1 MTAFSRFHHDW
12 KSSERLRACAG
23 RGILL
28 LLLAVGLLSAGAAAP
43 ARAQS
48 TRPGGNAASDSPAQE
63 GPYRVGKGDVIR
75 VDVPGHTDM
84 SGSFTVSDDG
94 TITIPTMGSV
104 RVQGRTASEIRSDV
118 SRRVSLVDRSSPPVT
133 VTVAEF
139 KSRKIFVL
147 GAVLLPGIYAFSE
160 MPTVW
165 DAIAEAGGPLDD
177 ANLNAVELIPGDAA
191 GGRKT
196 TVLDIASAIR
206 ESRAETLP
214 RLRPGDTVRV
224 PRGQNAS
231 SVLLTGAVM
240 RPGPLPY
247 DQAPDLVTAVV
258 RSGGAAADA
267 DQGEIQVIRQ
277 AGARTMRIRVNLNK
291 YFEKGDVSSNPRLE
305 PGDTV
310 FIPRKEGTSIW
321 VHLAQMSSVIS
332 LITSIIAISRN

>member
-1 MTAFSRFHHDW
+1 MTGIGRFHQNW
-12 KSSERLRACAG
+12 KTGRKIRGRAWH
-23 RGILL
+23 RSVLT
-28 LLLAVGLLSAGAAAP
+28 LAIAGLLSAVLAGAAAAQGSRLP
-43 ARAQS
+43 APS
-48 TRPGGNAASDSPAQE
+48 GSQE
-63 GPYRVGKGDVIR
+63 EPYRVGKGDVIR

-84 SGSFTVSDDG
+84 SGSFTVADDG
-94 TITIPTMGSV
+94 TVTVPNLGTI
-104 RVQGRTASEIRSDV
+104 RVQGRTASEIRSDLG
-118 SRRVSLVDRSSPPVT
+118 RRVSLIDRSSPPVT

-147 GAVLLPGIYAFSE
+147 GAVLLPGIYAFAE

-196 TVLDIASAIR
+196 ETIDIASAIR
-206 ESRAETLP
+206 ESRTETLP

-224 PRGQNAS
+224 PRGQNAT
-231 SVLLTGAVM
+231 SVLLTGAVL

-258 RSGGAAADA
+258 RSGGVAADA
-267 DQGEIQVIRQ
+267 DQNQVQVIRQ
-277 AGARTMRIRVNLNK
+277 SGDRSMRIRVNLNK
-291 YFEKGDVSSNPRLE
+291 YFEKGDASSNPHLE

-332 LITSIIAISRN
+332 LVASIIALSRH